1 MLIEVWGCLLMLLAA
16 FVTDLRTMKIP
27 NVITVTGICTGLSY
41 HLLTEGWRGAWFAA
55 LGAAAGFGLMFAL
68 YLLRAVGGGDVK
80 LFAGIGAWT
89 GIGLTLS
96 TMMYSILAAG
106 CIGIILLIWR
116 REAGVRLRRIAGS
129 VLGAAVL
136 RSTAPIKA
144 TAKNQLQFPF
154 MLAVLPGAMLAI
166 YYM

>member
-1 MLIEVWGCLLMLLAA
+1 MLLAA

-27 NVITVTGICTGLSY
+27 NVITITGMCSGLSY
-41 HLLTEGWRGAWFAA
+41 HLLMEGWRGAWFAA
-55 LGAAAGFGLMFAL
+55 GGAAAGFGLMFVL

-80 LFAGIGAWT
+80 LFAGIGAWM

-106 CIGIILLIWR
+106 CIGVILLIWR
-116 REAGVRLRRIAGS
+116 RETGIRLRRIAGGM
-129 VLGAAVL
+129 LGAAVL
-136 RSTAPIKA
+136 RTTAPLK
-144 TAKNQLQFPF
+144 TVAKGQLQFPF
-154 MLAVLPGAMLAI
+154 MLAVMPGAMLAI

>member
-1 MLIEVWGCLLMLLAA
+1 MIEVWGCFLMLLAA

-27 NVITVTGICTGLSY
+27 NIITVTGICSGLSY
-41 HLLTEGWRGAWFAA
+41 HLLTEGWKGAWFAA
-55 LGAAAGFGLMFAL
+55 GGAAAGFGLMFAL

-89 GIGLTLS
+89 GIALTLS

-106 CIGIILLIWR
+106 CIGLVLLICR
-116 REAGVRLRRIAGS
+116 RETGLRLRRIAGG
-129 VLGAAVL
+129 VLGAAALRSLGPL
-136 RSTAPIKA
+136 RSTG
-144 TAKNQLQFPF
+144 NGQLQFPF
-154 MLAVLPGAMLAI
+154 MLAVLPGIILAV